1 MNIAILDYSASE
13 VRLIKNCPDSWEEEQ
28 IEEYIYGEDGLDLS
42 ESKAVHTTCAVMRSV
57 SSRKNTSHKSGASW
71 LRTIN
76 QIIKDYEEILRISHR
91 TFEQGSQR

>member
-28 IEEYIYGEDGLDLS
+28 IERSISTEKTDS
-42 ESKAVHTTCAVMRSV
+42 TSVKAVHTTCAVMRSV